1 MLEDVESICSVDSG
15 FSHNLFLDHNGNVY
29 SCGKE
34 MRKNDGLLGRE
45 IKSETSALKPTRIS
59 GLPKIISV
67 AASFDKH
74 SLFLDEAHNVWAC
87 GSNVSGELSL
97 GKFKQNI
104 LTPVKLPINPMKSIT
119 AGWRHSLF
127 LDEEG
132 TRWVWGNNNWGEL
145 GLGDN
150 KRRSKAQK
158 VQNLPCIKEIF
169 AGCQHTMFLGEDGS
183 VWGTGYNSTGELGS
197 NKKGIVKPVRID
209 GLPEIKMIAL
219 GWNHSLF
226 LDLSGGVWACGSN
239 SKCQLGMNN
248 RHRLSVL
255 EPELL
260 PNLPEIQMIAAGGTH
275 SLFVDVE
282 NSLWACGSNDRN
294 QLGNTNCDIPQM
306 VANVPKV
313 RVHRKHETKSARN
326 V

>member
-1 MLEDVESICSVDSG
+1 MLEDVESICSVESG
-15 FSHNLFLDHNGNVY
+15 FSHNLFLDHDGNVY
-29 SCGKE
+29 SC
-34 MRKNDGLLGRE
+34 
-45 IKSETSALKPTRIS
+45 ALKPTRIS

-74 SLFLDEAHNVWAC
+74 SLFLDEEHCVWAC
-87 GSNVSGELSL
+87 GELPL
-97 GKFKQNI
+97 GKLKKNN
-104 LTPVKLPINPMKSIT
+104 LAPVKLPINPMKSIT

-132 TRWVWGNNNWGEL
+132 TPWVCGNNNWGEL

-150 KRRSKAQK
+150 NCRSKAEK
-158 VQNLPCIKEIF
+158 VENLPCIKEVF

-255 EPELL
+255 EPEML
-260 PNLPEIQMIAAGGTH
+260 PKLECIANTKQSLPEMSNGH
-275 SLFVDVE
+275 LLFVRE
-282 NSLWACGSNDRN
+282 RTLIFKIKNT
-294 QLGNTNCDIPQM
+294 QLFIFFGQWL
-306 VANVPKV
+306 
-313 RVHRKHETKSARN
+313 VH
-326 V
+326 